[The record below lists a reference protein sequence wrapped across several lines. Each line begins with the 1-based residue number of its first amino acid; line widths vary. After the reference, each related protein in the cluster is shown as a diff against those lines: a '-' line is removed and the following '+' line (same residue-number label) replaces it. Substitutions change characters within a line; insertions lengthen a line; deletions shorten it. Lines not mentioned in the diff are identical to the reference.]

1 MRAARDPVEALT
13 LREERTM
20 WPRRI
25 LAPLFVLIALLGAGV
40 FAAAAPAL
48 AAGAPPSVGWVR
60 VANLSAGSPAVDIY
74 LLPFGNSANS
84 VVLRHE
90 SYGDV
95 SGYISV
101 SSGQYTVATRPVGA
115 PASSPPTLSVNFMV
129 SPGTNYTVASL
140 GPAAGRRLE
149 VLKDQMATSDGS
161 TLVRVIQASLK
172 QDRVT
177 VSVGQDVLAQQ
188 LSFGK
193 VTSYMTVHPGQQTVQ
208 FTAPNQKADMSVT
221 LATGSVHTVVV
232 LDGSSGLQVDALTD
246 AAGSTKAPSGGAATG
261 LGGTAP
267 PAPAGS
273 AQWLAALVGGVV
285 LIGAGIIGLR
295 RSRRTAMTTRG

>member
-1 MRAARDPVEALT
+1 
-13 LREERTM
+13 M

-25 LAPLFVLIALLGAGV
+25 LTPLLVLTALLGGA
-40 FAAAAPAL
+40 FSAAPPAL
-48 AAGAPPSVGWVR
+48 AAGTPPSVGWVR
-60 VANLSAGSPAVDIY
+60 VASLSAGSPAVDIY
-74 LLPFGNSANS
+74 LLPFGNSANP

-95 SGYISV
+95 SGYMSV
-101 SSGQYTVATRPVGA
+101 SSGQYTVAMRPVGA
-115 PASSPPTLSVNFMV
+115 SASSPPILSTNFMV

-172 QDRVT
+172 QDQVT

-193 VTSYMTVHPGQQTVQ
+193 VTSYMNVHPGQQTVQ
-208 FTAPNQKADMSVT
+208 FTTASQKADMPVT
-221 LATGSVHTVVV
+221 LAAGSVHTVVV
-232 LDGSSGLQVDALTD
+232 LDGSSGLKVDALTD
-246 AAGSTKAPSGGAATG
+246 AAGSTKTPSGGAATG

-267 PAPAGS
+267 RVPGGS
-273 AQWLAALVGGVV
+273 AQWLATLGGGVV
-285 LIGAGIIGLR
+285 LIGAGIVGLR
-295 RSRRTAMTTRG
+295 RSRRTAVAARD